1 MSDWFNIKKKTLF
14 TKRIKN
20 IYAIIANLPPFTHC
34 WIRAKA
40 HRNIIRRL
48 TGKHESHLP
57 QLNVNWTR
65 SPQQGLK
72 EQNNSLLLSSG
83 LFVRIQFQSPL
94 NLYWPWCSTGITV
107 TGEGSRACER
117 RKDISLDAVILE
129 LQSVCKNGGVVITST
144 DSVPFPPCGCS
155 L

>member
-1 MSDWFNIKKKTLF
+1 M
-14 TKRIKN
+14 
-20 IYAIIANLPPFTHC
+20 
-34 WIRAKA
+34 
-40 HRNIIRRL
+40 
-48 TGKHESHLP
+48 
-57 QLNVNWTR
+57 
-65 SPQQGLK
+65 
-72 EQNNSLLLSSG
+72 
-83 LFVRIQFQSPL
+83 
-94 NLYWPWCSTGITV
+94 